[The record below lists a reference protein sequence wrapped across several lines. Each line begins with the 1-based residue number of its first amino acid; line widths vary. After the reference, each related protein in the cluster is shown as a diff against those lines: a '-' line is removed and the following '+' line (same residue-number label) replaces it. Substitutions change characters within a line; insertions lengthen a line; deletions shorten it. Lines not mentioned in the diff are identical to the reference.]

1 MKKRIYL
8 FILIVCLVVSSF
20 SFAGS
25 SSNGNQAI
33 PVLINGE
40 LTDASDDEGAVIV
53 QKYLN
58 EHKSSFKLKEN
69 HGFRVKHV
77 EKQNGNTI
85 VRLQQT
91 IDGVPVV
98 GFEQVANIDEN
109 GIMTSLAGQLL
120 KEKNV
125 RAGKK
130 INANKAVD
138 IAIGDLTVTP
148 VFEDKPS
155 AKLVYIVDD
164 NGATLAYEIELSYM
178 EPEAGR
184 WFYYVSADK
193 GTVVN
198 KYNKLDTAKPVKPAK
213 PTSGI
218 AVDSSG
224 IDVNGVLRSFKALQS
239 GSLFLLHDKTRGNGI
254 YTYDAA
260 NRTRT
265 PGSLWSD
272 YDNYLGAAYDA
283 PAVSAHANASDVY
296 DFYLNVFNRRSYDNN
311 NAKLIS
317 SVHYSRNYNNAF
329 WNGSQMVYG
338 DGDGNVFY
346 PLSGALDVVAHE
358 LTHAVTEYTCDLIYQ
373 NESGAIN
380 EALSDIM
387 GTAVE
392 FYYNDDPDYLIGE
405 DISGPGLGA
414 VALRSMADPTIMGDP
429 DHYSVRY
436 TGKQDNGGVH
446 INSSIINKAAYLMA
460 EGGTHY
466 NVRVTGISIEK
477 TADIFYRCM
486 TNYLTAS
493 SNFNALKAAAIQSAT
508 DLYGGSSAEVTTVI
522 DAFNAVGI
530 Q

>member
-1 MKKRIYL
+1 MKKRI
-8 FILIVCLVVSSF
+8 FIFALALCLVASSF
-20 SFAGS
+20 SFAGAT
-25 SSNGNQAI
+25 SNGNQAI

-40 LTDASDDEGAVIV
+40 LTDASNDEAAVIV
-53 QKYLN
+53 QNYLN
-58 EHKSSFKLKEN
+58 GNKSAYKLKEN
-69 HGFRVKHV
+69 HGFKVKHV

-91 IDGVPVV
+91 IDGIPVV

-130 INANKAVD
+130 VNANKAVD
-138 IAIGDLTVTP
+138 IAISDLTVTP
-148 VFEDKPS
+148 VFENKPS
-155 AKLVYIVDD
+155 AELVYVVDE
-164 NGATLAYEIELSYM
+164 NGAALAYEIELSYM

-193 GTVVN
+193 GSVIN
-198 KYNKLDTAKPVKPAK
+198 KYNKLDTAKPVKPS
-213 PTSGI
+213 SGI
-218 AVDSSG
+218 TVDSSG
-224 IDVNGVLRSFKALQS
+224 IDVNGVLRTFKALQS
-239 GSLFLLHDKTRGNGI
+239 SGSYLLVDSTRGNGV

-260 NRTRT
+260 YRTRT
-265 PGSLWSD
+265 PGSLWTD

-414 VALRSMADPTIMGDP
+414 VALRSMEDPTIMGDP

-436 TGKQDNGGVH
+436 IGTQDNGGVH

-460 EGGTHY
+460 EGGSHY
-466 NVRVTGISIEK
+466 NVSVTGISIEK

-486 TNYLTAS
+486 TNYLTPS
-493 SNFNALKAAAIQSAT
+493 SNFTALKAAAIQSAT
-508 DLYGGSSAEVTTVI
+508 DLYGSSSAEVTTVI